1 MRTVRHMNDNTTNR
15 TSAHR
20 RPPAPAQE
28 HVPDLK
34 TAFPDVDKAAR
45 ALIYTLASALAS
57 NFDEAR
63 RLGCT
68 DLLLVTTNV
77 VARRVRS

>member
-1 MRTVRHMNDNTTNR
+1 MNKNKTNC

-20 RPPAPAQE
+20 DAPAKEQA
-28 HVPDLK
+28 PDLK

-45 ALIYTLASALAS
+45 TLMYTLASALAAD
-57 NFDEAR
+57 FDEAR

-68 DLLLVTTNV
+68 DLLLMTTNV
-77 VARRVRS
+77 VTRRAGS

>member
-1 MRTVRHMNDNTTNR
+1 VANENTTNR
-15 TSAHR
+15 TSPHR
-20 RPPAPAQE
+20 PAPAQE
-28 HVPDLK
+28 HAPDLT

-45 ALIYTLASALAS
+45 ALMYTLASALAS

-77 VARRVRS
+77 VTRRVRN

>member
-1 MRTVRHMNDNTTNR
+1 MNKNKTSS

-20 RPPAPAQE
+20 HAPAQE
-28 HVPDLK
+28 HAPDLK

-45 ALIYTLASALAS
+45 ALMYTLASALAAD
-57 NFDEAR
+57 FDEAR

-68 DLLLVTTNV
+68 DLLLMTTNV
-77 VARRVRS
+77 VTRRAGT

>member
-1 MRTVRHMNDNTTNR
+1 MNKNKTSS
-15 TSAHR
+15 TSAH
-20 RPPAPAQE
+20 RPPAPAQG
-28 HVPDLK
+28 HAPDLK

-45 ALIYTLASALAS
+45 ALLYTLASALAS
-57 NFDEAR
+57 DFDEAR

-77 VARRVRS
+77 VTRRAGS

>member
-1 MRTVRHMNDNTTNR
+1 MNKNKTSS

-20 RPPAPAQE
+20 HALPQE
-28 HVPDLK
+28 HAPDLK

-45 ALIYTLASALAS
+45 ALMYTLASALAVD
-57 NFDEAR
+57 FDEAR

-77 VARRVRS
+77 VTRRARS